1 MRQKPLH
8 FIGYLVLGSIL
19 LSAFYGVGKAMA
31 SSRHEY
37 GEHEREHE
45 SEHEHE
51 YRERNQQPYLYYSQ
65 APRVFPQYVEEC
77 GSCHIAYPPQ
87 LLPAPSWV
95 MILNGL
101 DDHFGENAE
110 VDEATRM
117 SLLQYLAETS
127 SIMNYR
133 KMFRNI
139 DNRIP
144 LRITELPYFIRK
156 HDEIPAR
163 YVEGNDKV
171 GSFSQCNACHRG
183 AERGNFDEDSV
194 SIPGIG
200 RWD

>member
-1 MRQKPLH
+1 MKQKSIH
-8 FIGYLVLGSIL
+8 FIGYLILGSIL

-31 SSRHEY
+31 SSRYEY
-37 GEHEREHE
+37 GEHEREND
-45 SEHEHE
+45 HE
-51 YRERNQQPYLYYSQ
+51 YGERNQQQYPYYSQ

-77 GSCHIAYPPQ
+77 GSCHVAYPPQ

-95 MILNGL
+95 MIMNGL

-110 VDEATRM
+110 VDDATRM
-117 SLLQYLAETS
+117 ALQQYLAETS
-127 SIMNYR
+127 GIMNYR

-139 DNRIP
+139 GNRIP

-171 GSFSQCNACHRG
+171 GSFSQCNACHKG

-194 SIPGIG
+194 SIPGVG